1 MTGLAITLVILSA
14 FIHAAWNLLAKRANG
29 GPAFV
34 WLCTA
39 LASIIWA
46 PLAVVVILTQHP
58 HVGTLEWL
66 FLAGTALLHLIYF
79 LVLQRG
85 YRLGDFSLVY
95 PLARGTGPMLST
107 VLAILILGEHPTPL
121 ALAGAALV
129 VAGVLV
135 VTGDPRKLNTAGAKK
150 AVLYGI
156 LTGAF
161 IAAYTLWD
169 KYAVSALLIPPLL
182 LDYSANLGQTLL
194 LSPVAI
200 RNWSEVRR
208 EWREH
213 RWEAIGVAVM
223 SSLAFIMVLTVL
235 INSPVSYVA
244 PMREISIL
252 IGTIMGA
259 KLFAEDGAGRRL
271 VGGGVMVLGVLALAC
286 G

>member
-1 MTGLAITLVILSA
+1 
-14 FIHAAWNLLAKRANG
+14 
-29 GPAFV
+29 
-34 WLCTA
+34 
-39 LASIIWA
+39 
-46 PLAVVVILTQHP
+46 
-58 HVGTLEWL
+58 
-66 FLAGTALLHLIYF
+66 
-79 LVLQRG
+79 
-85 YRLGDFSLVY
+85 
-95 PLARGTGPMLST
+95 MLST
-107 VLAILILGEHPTPL
+107 LAAIAILGEHPTPL

-135 VTGDPRKLNTAGAKK
+135 VTGDPRKLTSDGARN

-194 LSPVAI
+194 LSPLAF
-200 RNWSEVRR
+200 RNWNEVRR

-213 RWEAIGVAVM
+213 RWESIGVAIM
-223 SSLAFIMVLTVL
+223 SSLAFIIVLTVL
-235 INSPVSYVA
+235 IHSPVSYVA

-259 KLFAEDGAGRRL
+259 RLFSEEGAKRRL
-271 VGGGVMVLGVLALAC
+271 VGGGVMVLGVLALAS

>member
-1 MTGLAITLVILSA
+1 MTGLAIALVILSA
-14 FIHAAWNLLAKRANG
+14 FIHAAWNLLAKRAGG

-34 WLCTA
+34 WLCVA
-39 LASIIWA
+39 LASVIWA
-46 PLAVVVILTQHP
+46 PLAVVVVFCQHP
-58 HVGTLEWL
+58 RIAGAEWL
-66 FLAGTALLHLIYF
+66 FLAGTAILHLLYF
-79 LVLQRG
+79 LILQKG
-85 YRLGDFSLVY
+85 YRTGDFSLVY

-107 VLAILILGEHPTPL
+107 VLAVLILGEHPTPL

-135 VTGDPRKLNTAGAKK
+135 VTGDPRKLTSTGARNG
-150 AVLYGI
+150 VLYGV
-156 LTGAF
+156 LTGAL

-182 LDYSANLGQTLL
+182 LDYAANFGQTIL
-194 LSPVAI
+194 LSPFAL
-200 RNWSEVRR
+200 RNWGEVCR

-213 RWEAIGVAVM
+213 RLEALGVAVM
-223 SSLAFIMVLTVL
+223 SSLAFIIVLTVL
-235 INSPVSYVA
+235 ITNPVSYVA

-259 KLFAEDGAGRRL
+259 RLFAEDGAVRRV
-271 VGGGVMVLGVLALAC
+271 VGGSVMVLGVVALAS

>member
-1 MTGLAITLVILSA
+1 MTGLAVSLVILSA
-14 FIHAAWNLLAKRANG
+14 FIHAAWNLLAKRASG

-39 LASIIWA
+39 LASLIWA
-46 PLAVVVILTQHP
+46 PLAAVVIFTQHP
-58 HVGTLEWL
+58 HIGITEWV
-66 FLAGTALLHLIYF
+66 FLAGTAILHLLYF

-107 VLAILILGEHPTPL
+107 LAAIMILGEHPTPL

-129 VAGVLV
+129 VAGVFV
-135 VTGDPRKLNTAGAKK
+135 VTGDPRKLRSEGARN
-150 AVLYGI
+150 AVLYGM

-169 KYAVSALLIPPLL
+169 KYAVSTLLIPPLL

-194 LSPVAI
+194 LSPFAF
-200 RNWSEVRR
+200 RNWNEICHQ
-208 EWREH
+208 WRLH
-213 RWEAIGVAVM
+213 RWESVGVAIM
-223 SSLAFIMVLTVL
+223 SSLAFIIVLTVL
-235 INSPVSYVA
+235 ITSPVSYVA

-259 KLFAEDGAGRRL
+259 RLFSEDGAGRRL
-271 VGGGVMVLGVLALAC
+271 VGGGVMVLGILALSS